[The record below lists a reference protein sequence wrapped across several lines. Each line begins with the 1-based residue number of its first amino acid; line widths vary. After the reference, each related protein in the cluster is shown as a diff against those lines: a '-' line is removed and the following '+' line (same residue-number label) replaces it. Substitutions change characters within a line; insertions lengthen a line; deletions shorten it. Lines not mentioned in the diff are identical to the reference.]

1 MRLHP
6 LHAVAQCD
14 WLICR
19 VAGRNHSIQLLCTIT
34 SDQRRKLSLAV
45 WACYWIVL
53 WTAALYAPGAPGK
66 DHEIRGWALVMFQI
80 YLPIT
85 AFSVTCPCG
94 SYTTGRNQGRS
105 QECKVE
111 GGLPNPFQHTFTQ
124 LLIMKFHKRWGIWNK
139 CLRREEGRH
148 TDGHCFRYTEK

>member
-1 MRLHP
+1 MSSSWEESQNPVIVHYYFRPEEEGVPGCLGLLLNCFMNSCP
-6 LHAVAQCD
+6 
-14 WLICR
+14 ICCPW
-19 VAGRNHSIQLLCTIT
+19 S
-34 SDQRRKLSLAV
+34 
-45 WACYWIVL
+45 
-53 WTAALYAPGAPGK
+53 GAPGK
-66 DHEIRGWALVMFQI
+66 DHEIRGWALVIFQI

-94 SYTTGRNQGRS
+94 SYTTGRN